1 MDVVQLTL
9 PQLMDVVQ
17 LTLPQLME
25 VVQLTL
31 PPADGGCLLYIVEL
45 PHSLIS

>member
-17 LTLPQLME
+17 LTLPQLMD

-31 PPADGGCLLYIVEL
+31 PPADGCSTADTS
-45 PHSLIS
+45 PS